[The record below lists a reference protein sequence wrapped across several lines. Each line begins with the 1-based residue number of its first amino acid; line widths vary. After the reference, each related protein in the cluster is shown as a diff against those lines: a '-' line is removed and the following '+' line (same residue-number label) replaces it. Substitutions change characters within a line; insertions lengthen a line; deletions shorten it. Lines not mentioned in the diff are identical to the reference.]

1 MDDFLIEADYRGG
14 IKRMTVLTTMTIE
27 LDIIQ
32 LTFKE
37 QVFCGISDCNFK
49 REL

>member
-14 IKRMTVLTTMTIE
+14 IKRMTPMTTMTIE

-37 QVFCGISDCNFK
+37 QVFCGISDSNLTK
-49 REL
+49 R